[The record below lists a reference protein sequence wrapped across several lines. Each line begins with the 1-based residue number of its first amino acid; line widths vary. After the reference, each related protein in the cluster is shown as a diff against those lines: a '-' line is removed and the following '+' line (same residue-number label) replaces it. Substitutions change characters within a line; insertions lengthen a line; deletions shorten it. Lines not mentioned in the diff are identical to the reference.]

1 VTHPDRILVILNP
14 SARGERAAA
23 FAGRIKALA
32 RGVSV
37 KISLRAGGA
46 RDLAATA
53 AQKGF
58 QTVVAAGGDGTVN
71 EVINGLGDADVALGV
86 LPVGTMNVF
95 ATELGIPAGNL
106 AKAWNII
113 QEGHTRLIDVPMAN
127 AQRFVQLAG
136 AGLDAEVVR
145 QTPQDSKKA
154 LGPVSYILTLAQVAA
169 RKPPCLHLSAPDGTR
184 KTGRFVLIGNGRLYG
199 GPFTLF
205 KDAKIDDGLLDV
217 LLFQNQSHWDI
228 IRYLQAIAFGAHPD
242 LHDVE
247 YFQTPALRVECEHPV
262 PFEVDGEIAGTLPC
276 AFSFSPKKLL
286 VFAPRTSARG

>member
-1 VTHPDRILVILNP
+1 VTRPDRILVILNP
-14 SARGERAAA
+14 SAGGERAAS
-23 FAGRIKALA
+23 FAGRIRALA
-32 RGVSV
+32 PGVTV
-37 KISLRAGGA
+37 RIPHEAGGA

-71 EVINGLGDADVALGV
+71 EVINGLGEADLTLGV

-95 ATELGIPAGNL
+95 ATELGIPTGNP
-106 AKAWNII
+106 AKAWKII
-113 QEGHTRLIDVPMAN
+113 EEGHTRRIDVPIAN
-127 AQRFVQLAG
+127 SQRFVQLAG
-136 AGLDAEVVR
+136 AGLDAEVVS
-145 QTPQDSKKA
+145 QTPPDSKKNF
-154 LGPVSYILTLAQVAA
+154 GPVSYILTLAQVAA
-169 RKPPCLHLSAPDGTR
+169 RKPPCLHLSTPGGIQ

-247 YFQTPALRVECEHPV
+247 YFQTPALRLECDQPV
-262 PFEVDGEIAGTLPC
+262 PFEVDGEMAGSLPC
-276 AFSFSPKKLL
+276 VFSFSPKKLTVL
-286 VFAPRTSARG
+286 APGANESG